1 LSSPRSILKQF
12 WGYDQFRP
20 LQEEIVRSVAEGRD
34 TLALLPTG
42 GGKSICFQVPAMMN
56 DGLCLVITPLIALMK
71 DQVENLNRRGIPA
84 FAIYAGM
91 QTRDVDKVLALARE
105 GEIKFLYVSPE
116 RLQSRR
122 FRWYCEVL
130 PVKLIAVDEAHC
142 ISQWG
147 YDFRPAYLQIASV
160 REHFPDAPILA
171 LTATATQKVKEDI
184 CERLQLRNPAVFVKS
199 FARANLSYNV
209 LEQEGKV
216 GKVRQILER
225 VPGSAV
231 VYCRNRRQTKDIAE
245 LLVAQGISAGYY
257 HAGLPA
263 TERASRQ
270 EAWIRNEIR
279 VMVCTNAFGMGID
292 KPDVRMVVH
301 ADVPD
306 SIEAYYQEAG
316 RAGRDEQKAYAVL
329 LYHEH
334 DLQEMKERIP
344 LQFPSLEEIRE
355 VYQAIVNYL
364 QVPIGSIEGVYYD
377 FDINDFVK
385 RFSINITLAFSV
397 LRILEQEGFLQLSES
412 VFMPS
417 RAEFVRDRDGLYDY
431 EQINPG
437 MEPLIKT
444 LLRTYEGIFDNP
456 VPIFERQLAKLM
468 RIGEQDVI
476 HDLKLLHR
484 QAVISYQPRKDQP
497 QLCFLQER
505 VSAHYLRVDM
515 ALLQQRRKAMEERI
529 DAIAAYV
536 RNSEVCRTQQL
547 VAYFGEQDAEPCGVC
562 DVCMKKQKG
571 GMKLK
576 EFGELTKAVLG
587 ALQETRTLEALM
599 QQVNAEE
606 GRVLET
612 LQFLIAEGCVLR
624 DKNGMLSAIKEP

>member
-1 LSSPRSILKQF
+1 MSSALSILKQF
-12 WGYDQFRP
+12 WGYDQFRL
-20 LQEEIVRSVAEGRD
+20 LQEDIVRSVAAGRD

-56 DGLCLVITPLIALMK
+56 DGLCLVVTPLIALMK
-71 DQVENLNRRGIPA
+71 DQVENLNKRGIPA

-116 RLQSRR
+116 RLQSKR

-147 YDFRPAYLQIASV
+147 YDFRPAYLQIASI

-171 LTATATQKVKEDI
+171 LTATATSKVREDI
-184 CERLQLRNPAVFVKS
+184 CTRLQLKDPAVFVKS
-199 FARANLSYNV
+199 FARPNLSYSV
-209 LEQEGKV
+209 MELDGKLA
-216 GKVRQILER
+216 KIRQILDR
-225 VPGSAV
+225 LPGSAV
-231 VYCRNRRQTKDIAE
+231 IYCRNRRQTKDIAE
-245 LLVAQGISAGYY
+245 LLVSQGISAGYY

-263 TERASRQ
+263 AERTARQ
-270 EAWIRNEIR
+270 EAWIRNEVR

-292 KPDVRMVVH
+292 KPDVRLVLH

-316 RAGRDEQKAYAVL
+316 RAGRDEEKAYAVL
-329 LYHEH
+329 LFHER
-334 DLQEMKERIP
+334 DLREMKERIP

-355 VYQAIVNYL
+355 VYQAVVNYL

-431 EQINPG
+431 EQINPD

-444 LLRTYEGIFDNP
+444 LLRTYEGIFDNS
-456 VPIFERQLAKLM
+456 VPIFEKQLARLM

-497 QLCFLQER
+497 QLSFLQER
-505 VSAHYLRVDM
+505 VSASYLRIDM

-529 DAIAAYV
+529 AAIEAYV
-536 RNSEVCRTQQL
+536 RNSDTCRTQQL
-547 VAYFGEQDAEPCGVC
+547 VAYFDERDAAPCGVC
-562 DVCMKKQKG
+562 DVCVKKQKG
-571 GMKLK
+571 GMQLK
-576 EFGELTKAVLG
+576 EFGELTKAILG
-587 ALQETRTLEALM
+587 ALQETCSLETLM
-599 QQVNAEE
+599 QRVNAEE

-612 LQFLIAEGCVLR
+612 LQFLVAEGCVLR
-624 DKNGMLSAIKEP
+624 DKDGMLKAV

>member
-1 LSSPRSILKQF
+1 ML
-12 WGYDQFRP
+12 
-20 LQEEIVRSVAEGRD
+20 SVAAGRD

-56 DGLCLVITPLIALMK
+56 DGLCLVVTPLIALMK

-116 RLQSRR
+116 RLQSKR
-122 FRWYCEVL
+122 FLWYCEVL

-147 YDFRPAYLQIASV
+147 FDFRPAYLQIATI
-160 REHFPDAPILA
+160 REHFPNAPILA

-184 CERLQLRNPAVFVKS
+184 CERLQLNDPAVFVKS
-199 FARANLSYNV
+199 FARANLSYSV
-209 LEQEGKV
+209 LEEEGKL
-216 GKVRQILER
+216 GKLRQILDR

-231 VYCRNRRQTKDIAE
+231 VYCRNRRQTKDIAG
-245 LLVAQGISAGYY
+245 LLTSQGISAGYY
-257 HAGLPA
+257 HAGLPGL
-263 TERASRQ
+263 ERAARQ
-270 EAWIRNEIR
+270 EAWIKNELR

-292 KPDVRMVVH
+292 KPDVRLVVH

-316 RAGRDEQKAYAVL
+316 RAGRDEEKAYAVL
-329 LYHEH
+329 LYQAH
-334 DLQEMKERIP
+334 DLTEMKERIP
-344 LQFPSLEEIRE
+344 LQFPSLEEIRDI
-355 VYQAIVNYL
+355 YQALVNYL
-364 QVPIGSIEGVYYD
+364 QVPVGSIEGVYYD

-385 RFSINITLAFSV
+385 RFSINITLAFSA
-397 LRILEQEGFLQLSES
+397 LRILEQGGFLQLSES

-417 RAEFVRDRDGLYDY
+417 RVEFVRDRDGLEDY
-431 EQINPG
+431 ERVNPD

-456 VPIFERQLAKLM
+456 VPIFEKQLARLM
-468 RIGEQDVI
+468 RVDEQDI
-476 HDLKLLHR
+476 AHDLELLHR
-484 QAVISYQPRKDQP
+484 QAVLRYQPRKDQP

-505 VSAHYLRVDM
+505 VSAQYLHIDM
-515 ALLQQRRKAMEERI
+515 ALQQQRRKAMEERV
-529 DAIAAYV
+529 DAITVYA

-547 VAYFGEQDAEPCGVC
+547 VAYFGEKDTAPCGVC
-562 DVCMKKQKG
+562 DVCVKKQKG
-571 GMKLK
+571 DMKLK
-576 EFGELTKAVLG
+576 EFGELSKAVLA
-587 ALQETRTLEALM
+587 ALQEMCSLEGLM
-599 QQVNAEE
+599 LQVNADES
-606 GRVLET
+606 RVLET
-612 LQFLIAEGCVLR
+612 VQFLIAEGCVLR
-624 DKNGMLSAIKEP
+624 DKNGMLLAVKG

>member
-1 LSSPRSILKQF
+1 M
-12 WGYDQFRP
+12 
-20 LQEEIVRSVAEGRD
+20 RSVAEGRD

-56 DGLCLVITPLIALMK
+56 DGLCLVVTPLIALMK

-122 FRWYCEVL
+122 FLWYCEVL

-147 YDFRPAYLQIASV
+147 YDFRPAYLQIASI

-184 CERLQLRNPAVFVKS
+184 CERLQLKDPAVFVKS
-199 FARANLSYNV
+199 FARANLSYSV
-209 LEQEGKV
+209 LELDGKL
-216 GKVRQILER
+216 GKIRQILER

-231 VYCRNRRQTKDIAE
+231 VYCRNRRQTKDIAD
-245 LLVAQGISAGYY
+245 LLVAQGVSAGYY

-263 TERASRQ
+263 TERTARQ

-334 DLQEMKERIP
+334 DLREMKERIP

-355 VYQAIVNYL
+355 VYQAVVNYL

-431 EQINPG
+431 EQINPD

-468 RIGEQDVI
+468 RIAEQDVI

-505 VSAHYLRVDM
+505 VSASYLRIDM

-529 DAIAAYV
+529 DAIAAYA

-547 VAYFGEQDAEPCGVC
+547 VAYFGEQDAAPCGVC
-562 DVCMKKQKG
+562 DVCVKKQKG

-587 ALQETRTLEALM
+587 ALQETRSLEALM
-599 QQVNAEE
+599 QRVNAEE